1 MSVQKNL
8 LRRFPFFDPLSPAD
22 FTRVARAAARHT
34 VRAHKVVLE
43 EGAVGD
49 TFFMIVS
56 GSVEIYTGTSPD
68 TQQLNV
74 MFPGEWFGELSLIDN
89 QPRSASA
96 RTLEQSVFITLPK
109 NEFLWLVSSYPLS
122 LFIIVATIQN
132 TLRDRDRAFRDK
144 AEQHI
149 QQLEQLYSNMLDI
162 TRHRERDE
170 ALDAIRERAV
180 ELLKSAGGDLFL
192 YNAEKKI
199 LVPRAQDF
207 LGAAPLQV
215 DEGCTGQ
222 AYSTGKACIRAP
234 SRRSP
239 IFELAAP
246 IKLTDNDAVERT
258 LGVLT
263 LYRASDGAPYEENDK
278 TLLELFASQ
287 AAIVIENAQLYK
299 LRMEKARRDGELNA
313 ARVVQASLIPKRPP
327 HPPGLELAA
336 AWEPA
341 REVSGDFYDFI
352 ALPDETWGIVIADVS
367 DKGMAAALFMA
378 LTRSILRAS
387 ASAGGTAGEIV
398 ERANRAISRD
408 ASNGMFVTAFFGI
421 LNPQTMHFSY
431 VNAGHNYP
439 YLRHAADG
447 RIQELRDH
455 NLALGILENF
465 PYPTIELELEARDLI
480 LFYTDGVTEAT
491 NASSELFGDARLLEL
506 VKASGD
512 ADARQLIHTL
522 AERLSVF
529 TGAQPQSDDITVV
542 ALKIA

>member
-22 FTRVARAAARHT
+22 FTRVARAAARRT
-34 VRAHKVVLE
+34 VRARKVVFK
-43 EGAVGD
+43 EGTIGD

-56 GSVEIYTGTSPD
+56 GRVEIYSGTPPD

-74 MFPGEWFGELSLIDN
+74 MLPGEWFGELSLIDN
-89 QPRSASA
+89 VPRSASA
-96 RTLEQSVFITLPK
+96 RTLEHSVLITLPK
-109 NEFLWLVSSYPLS
+109 QEFLWLVSSYPLS

-132 TLRDRDRAFRDK
+132 TLRERDRAFRDK

-149 QQLEQLYSNMLDI
+149 QQLEQLHSNMLDI
-162 TRHRERDE
+162 TRHRERDA
-170 ALDAIRERAV
+170 ALDAIRERAI
-180 ELLKSAGGDLFL
+180 ELLRSAGGDLFL
-192 YNAEKKI
+192 YDAQKKM
-199 LVPRAQDF
+199 LVPRPQEF
-207 LGAAPLQV
+207 LGAVSLQL

-222 AYSTGKACIRAP
+222 AYSTGKACIRVP
-234 SRRSP
+234 GRRSP

-246 IKLTDNDAVERT
+246 IKLTDNDAIERT

-287 AAIVIENAQLYK
+287 AAIVIENAQLYN
-299 LRMEKARRDGELNA
+299 LRMEKARRDGELYA
-313 ARVVQASLIPKRPP
+313 AREVQASLIPKRPP
-327 HPPGLELAA
+327 HATGLELAA

-352 ALPDETWGIVIADVS
+352 ALPNHTWGIVIADVS

-378 LTRSILRAS
+378 LARSILRAS
-387 ASAGGTAGEIV
+387 ANAGGSAGEII
-398 ERANRAISRD
+398 ERANRDISQD

-421 LNPQTMHFSY
+421 LDPRTMHFSY

-439 YLRHAADG
+439 YLRHATDG
-447 RIQELRDH
+447 RIEELRDH
-455 NLALGILENF
+455 NLALGIMENF
-465 PYPTIELELEARDLI
+465 HYPTVELVLNDRDLV

-491 NASSELFGDARLLEL
+491 NAAGELFGEARLLEL
-506 VKASGD
+506 VEESGD
-512 ADARQLIHTL
+512 ADARQLIRTL
-522 AERLSVF
+522 SDRLSAF
-529 TGAQPQSDDITVV
+529 TEAQPQSDDITVV